1 MRTKILYII
10 LLVSISL
17 CSYGQNQD
25 IDKLRHNAEYYN
37 DSWSQNKL
45 GLAYENGEGVKK
57 DPKIA
62 FSWFE
67 KAANNG
73 YSYAYYNLGR
83 HYRYGLS
90 VSVDMNKALYWF
102 EKAANAHHAHSS
114 LLLGHWYQ
122 NGTNVSKDLKRAV
135 AYYKDAAFGG
145 LAAGKHQYAYC
156 YAYGLGVR
164 QDSVRALLWI
174 DRAIKDNYYFSYF
187 LKGIMYR
194 DGVSV
199 NKSPQKAFRSFLI
212 GSVSDDASC
221 QNSLAICYLEGF
233 GVEKDTI
240 NAIKWFEKSAN
251 NGNLYGQR
259 NLAYKYV
266 YGVGVE
272 QDINQA
278 IYWFEKAAEHDDEDS
293 YDALISL
300 YYKTKNYTSL
310 YRLVEKGSTLNFNS
324 CLNTLAYCYAKGEG
338 TAKDIKKA
346 ISTIDKAIALFP
358 NDINLYDTKGEILSI
373 KGDKKGAKSMWDKV
387 NSLDPNFYSSN
398 NSVLNQYILA
408 NFR

>member
-1 MRTKILYII
+1 MRTKIFFYII
-10 LLVSISL
+10 LMSIAL

-25 IDKLRHNAEYYN
+25 IDKLKRDAEYYN
-37 DSWSQNKL
+37 DCWSQNKL

-57 DPKIA
+57 DPKTA

-83 HYRYGLS
+83 HYTYGLS

-102 EKAANAHHAHSS
+102 EKAAKAHHVHSS

-122 NGTNVSKDLKRAV
+122 NGTNVPKDLKRA
-135 AYYKDAAFGG
+135 AEYFKDAAFGG
-145 LAAGKHQYAYC
+145 LAEGKHQYACC

-164 QDSVRALLWI
+164 QDSLRALLWI
-174 DRAIKDNYYFSYF
+174 DRAVKDNYFLSYY

-199 NKSPQKAFRSFLI
+199 NKSPQNAFSSFLK
-212 GSVSDDASC
+212 GSVHDDAEC
-221 QNSLAICYLEGF
+221 QNSLAICYIEGF
-233 GVEKDTI
+233 GVEKDTT

-259 NLAYKYV
+259 NLAYQYV
-266 YGVGVE
+266 YGEGVE
-272 QDINQA
+272 QDIKKA
-278 IYWFEKAAEHDDEDS
+278 IYWFEKAAEQDDEDS
-293 YDALISL
+293 YKALISL
-300 YYKTKNYTSL
+300 YSKTKNYNSL
-310 YRLVEKGSTLNFNS
+310 FNLVEKGSALNFNS

-338 TAKDIKKA
+338 TSKDIKKA
-346 ISTIDKAIALFP
+346 IATIDRAISLYP
-358 NDINLYDTKGEILSI
+358 KDINLYDTKGEILSI
-373 KGDKKGAKSMWDKV
+373 KGDKKGAKSLWDKV
-387 NSLDPNFYSSN
+387 NSLDPNYYTSN
-398 NSVLNQYILA
+398 NTVLNQYILA